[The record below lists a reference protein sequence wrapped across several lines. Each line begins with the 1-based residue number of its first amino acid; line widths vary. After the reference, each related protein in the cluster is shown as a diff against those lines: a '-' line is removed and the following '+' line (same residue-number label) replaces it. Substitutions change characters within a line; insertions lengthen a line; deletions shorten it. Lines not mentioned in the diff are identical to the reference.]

1 MFTHLRCLVEL
12 TLIKA
17 MKMEFYTVEP
27 TLENYWRA
35 IILFGKNVASYKF
48 ALAKSLYDLKAS
60 PNDIISLEE
69 LAVPFSGHLC
79 EHLKHSPKQITSRSS
94 KYLDACLAFNNQ
106 QIELDELIDHTVKLG
121 FNNVI
126 DAFHIVNSG
135 EIDKRFFIDERK
147 QSRGIRITDNFFN
160 LAELNHFASF
170 ELETEARWRLVE
182 EAWRLGISRSLVTV
196 HYDSDEQF
204 LFTKGSNRRVNL
216 SSCRDSL
223 NGYQKG
229 RCFYCF
235 RPISINDSESDD
247 YADVDHFIP
256 KKEGDKVRNIDGVW
270 NLVLACSHCNRGHNG
285 KFAKLPSINLLQ
297 RLHKRNE
304 YFINSHLPLK
314 ETLILQTGNTV
325 LARQQFLQKNYNQV
339 RQTLL
344 HMWEPIIMGEAIF

>member
-1 MFTHLRCLVEL
+1 
-12 TLIKA
+12 

-60 PNDIISLEE
+60 PNDLISLEE

-256 KKEGDKVRNIDGVW
+256 KKEGSTINNIDGVW

-285 KFAKLPSINLLQ
+285 KFARIPSLNLLK

-304 YFINSHLPLK
+304 YFINSHLPLR
-314 ETLILQTGNTV
+314 ETLIRQTGNTE
-325 LARQQFLQKNYNQV
+325 LARKNFLQANYSQAQ
-339 RQTLL
+339 RTLF
-344 HMWEPIIMGEAIF
+344 HIWEPVVIGVSTF